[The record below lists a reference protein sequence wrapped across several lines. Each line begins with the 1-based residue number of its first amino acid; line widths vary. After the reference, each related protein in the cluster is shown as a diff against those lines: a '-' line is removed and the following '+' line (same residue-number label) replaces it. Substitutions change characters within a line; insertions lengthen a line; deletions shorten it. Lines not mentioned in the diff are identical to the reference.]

1 MCSQPPPPPYTHAHT
16 HTIYSPTHT
25 LTLCRRFA
33 WGRSRVP
40 LTTKWPTQHTLE
52 KAGLPPEYLPVGH
65 TCFFTTD
72 LPAYKSKAQLRAK
85 LELAVSQGQTT
96 FEMG

>member
-1 MCSQPPPPPYTHAHT
+1 M
-16 HTIYSPTHT
+16 
-25 LTLCRRFA
+25 
-33 WGRSRVP
+33 
-40 LTTKWPTQHTLE
+40 QHTLE

-72 LPAYKSKAQLRAK
+72 LPVYKSKAQLRAK